1 MTPQD
6 KRLSIQVKSK
16 MTKILEL
23 NIAPVLI
30 VLNSIKITSAMN
42 KNKIQQ
48 RKNIFSYT
56 HIWVKYKFWKRSL
69 YYPI

>member
-1 MTPQD
+1 
-6 KRLSIQVKSK
+6 

-56 HIWVKYKFWKRSL
+56 HMSQIQILKKIITLPDIKAF
-69 YYPI
+69 I

>member
-23 NIAPVLI
+23 NITPVLI

-56 HIWVKYKFWKRSL
+56 HI
-69 YYPI
+69 